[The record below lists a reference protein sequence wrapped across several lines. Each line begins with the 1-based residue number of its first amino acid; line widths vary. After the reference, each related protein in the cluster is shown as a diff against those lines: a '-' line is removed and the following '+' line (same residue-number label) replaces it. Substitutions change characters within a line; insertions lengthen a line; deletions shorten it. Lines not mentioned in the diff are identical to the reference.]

1 MKKHQSFQKQWM
13 NYPKINPI
21 FNYKMKIKTYA
32 GIPAE
37 YSKLDQSK
45 IVLIPVPYD
54 GTSTW
59 QKGADKG
66 PDAFLEASE
75 NMELYD
81 IETDSE
87 VYKQGVFLA
96 SPIIEN
102 TSPEAVVEAV
112 HETTKAYIKKSKF
125 VTLFGGEHSIS
136 IGSIRAFNEMFEN
149 LTVLHIDAH
158 ADLRQTYE
166 GSSCNHAC
174 AVYEASQ
181 TTNLIQVGIRS
192 MDSIET
198 TVMDEDKTYFAH
210 EMAMDDNWIDS
221 AIDQMTE
228 NVFITLDLDAFDPSI
243 MPSTG
248 TPEPGGLLWYETLE
262 FLKQV
267 FEEKNVVGFDIVEL
281 CPKEDNKAPDFLA
294 AKLYYKMLSYKFLNE
309 GVDED
314 FESNFNE
321 SSNTSGKYSKFK
333 VEDDY

>member
-1 MKKHQSFQKQWM
+1 MKL
-13 NYPKINPI
+13 
-21 FNYKMKIKTYA
+21 KTYA
-32 GIPAE
+32 GIPEEFA
-37 YSKLDQSK
+37 KLETSK

-66 PDAFLEASE
+66 PEAFLEASE
-75 NMELYD
+75 NMELYE

-96 SPIIEN
+96 DAVTEN
-102 TSPEAVVEAV
+102 TSPEAMVEAV
-112 HETTKAYIKKSKF
+112 SQATKKYIKKNKF
-125 VTLFGGEHSIS
+125 VTVFGGEHSIS
-136 IGSIRAFNEMFEN
+136 IGTIRAFNEMFED

-158 ADLRQTYE
+158 ADLRESYE
-166 GSSCNHAC
+166 GSKCNHAC
-174 AVYEASQ
+174 SVYEASQ

-192 MDSIET
+192 MDAIEK
-198 TVMDEDKTYFAH
+198 TVMNQEQTYFAQ
-210 EMAMDDNWIDS
+210 EMAEDDSWMDS
-221 AIDQMTE
+221 AIEQMTDK
-228 NVFITLDLDAFDPSI
+228 VFITFDLDALDPSI

-281 CPKEDNKAPDFLA
+281 CPNKNEKSSDFLA

-309 GVDED
+309 AMKDN
-314 FESNFNE
+314 FERNFN
-321 SSNTSGKYSKFK
+321 
-333 VEDDY
+333 